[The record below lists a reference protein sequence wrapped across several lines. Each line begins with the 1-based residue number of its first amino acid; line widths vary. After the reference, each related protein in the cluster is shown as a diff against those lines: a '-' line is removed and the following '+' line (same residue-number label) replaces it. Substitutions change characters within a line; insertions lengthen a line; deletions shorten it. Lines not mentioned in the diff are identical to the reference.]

1 MKSLLLISIAAFT
14 GLLFAQS
21 APQGIKFQG
30 MARDASNNAVS
41 NKSIALRISIIKD
54 QPSGTV
60 VYSESFNTNT
70 NDIGLFGLTVGKGSV
85 IQGVFKSISWGAI
98 SLFLKT
104 EIDLNNGTNYTFL
117 STTELLSVPYALY
130 AQSAG
135 IDPNQHYVGELW
147 GGGIVVSTY
156 DNGKKGLIMSLN
168 DNASSRVQGIV
179 AATKTCT
186 DLTDGSFKDWIVPS
200 LEDWKSINA
209 NYQQL
214 NLILTNDNSSSTYA
228 PYDNWGYVY
237 WTTFKTTTPAGG
249 SGTSTGWHVHDGLPY
264 SSVATYGS
272 GNASGLY
279 QNYWY
284 WTAAGYN
291 GEDLGSGLLRC
302 VRKF

>member
-1 MKSLLLISIAAFT
+1 MKTLLLISITAFS

-41 NKSIALRISIIKD
+41 NKSVALRISIIKD

-85 IQGVFKSISWGAI
+85 IQGVFKSIAWGAS

-135 IDPNQHYVGELW
+135 IDPSQHYVGELW

-168 DNASSRVQGIV
+168 DNASGRVKGITN
-179 AATKTCT
+179 ATKTCT
-186 DLTDGSFKDWIVPS
+186 DLTDGSFKDWIIPS

-214 NLILTNDNSSSTYA
+214 NMVLVNDNSSSTYA
-228 PYDNWGYVY
+228 PYGNWGSIY
-237 WTTFKTTTPAGG
+237 WTSHKTTSPDNPTQGAV
-249 SGTSTGWHVHDGLPY
+249 TGWHVYDGLPY
-264 SSVATYGS
+264 SSFAQYGTSTS
-272 GNASGLY
+272 GVY
-279 QNYWY
+279 VTYWY
-284 WTAAGYN
+284 DNAGPS
-291 GEDLGSGLLRC
+291 GADGGSGLIRC

>member
-1 MKSLLLISIAAFT
+1 MKTLLLISITAFS

-85 IQGVFKSISWGAI
+85 IQGVFKLVSWGAN

-135 IDPNQHYVGELW
+135 IDQSQHYVGELW

-168 DNASSRVQGIV
+168 DNASGRVQGITN
-179 AATKTCT
+179 AKKTCT
-186 DLTDGSFKDWIVPS
+186 DLTDGSFNDWIVPS
-200 LEDWKSINA
+200 LGDWKSINA
-209 NYQQL
+209 NYSAL
-214 NLILTNDNSSSTYA
+214 DLILTNDNSSSTYA
-228 PYDNWGYVY
+228 PYDNWGNFY
-237 WTTFKTTTPAGG
+237 WTSYKTTDPANP
-249 SGTSTGWHVHDGLPY
+249 SASAVTGFHLYDALPY
-264 SSVATYGS
+264 SQYAQYGS
-272 GNASGLY
+272 SPSGVY
-279 QNYWY
+279 VNYWY
-284 WTAAGYN
+284 WGNA
-291 GEDLGSGLLRC
+291 EGSGRVRC
-302 VRKF
+302 VRRF

>member
-1 MKSLLLISIAAFT
+1 MKTILLLSIASFS

-30 MARDASNNAVS
+30 MARDASKNAVS
-41 NKSIALRISIIKD
+41 NKSVALRISIIKD

-70 NDIGLFGLTVGKGSV
+70 NDIGLFGLTIGKGSV
-85 IQGVFKSISWGAI
+85 IQGVFKSISWGAA

-130 AQSAG
+130 AQSSG
-135 IDPNQHYVGELW
+135 IDPSQHYVGELW

-168 DNASSRVQGIV
+168 DNASGRLRGITN
-179 AATKTCT
+179 ATKSCT

-200 LEDWKSINA
+200 LGDWKSINA
-209 NYQQL
+209 NYSAL
-214 NLILTNDNSSSTYA
+214 DLILTNDNTSSTYA
-228 PYDNWGYVY
+228 PYGNWGSIY
-237 WTTFKTTTPAGG
+237 WTSHKTTSPDNPTGG
-249 SGTSTGWHVHDGLPY
+249 VVTGWHVYDGLPY
-264 SSVATYGS
+264 SGYAVYGS
-272 GNASGLY
+272 TGANVY
-279 QNYWY
+279 NTYWY
-284 WTAAGYN
+284 DNGGSGADGGY
-291 GEDLGSGLLRC
+291 GLLRC